1 MVDIASLVGILT
13 RVEVRTNIYD
23 LKVLTLTVFDP
34 LWITHVVWR
43 LSSWSSRVW
52 RHYFKLQFAWRCHI
66 LTFAVQ
72 EHHMSS
78 VRDNTTQQVSVE
90 MTRNGAS
97 MSNHVNYDFMTI
109 PIIRY
114 PCCSDQPTSAWS
126 NLDSSNQP
134 EQSSQLDAQTHQ
146 IYTFSRNGRRRNFSA
161 RRDWIGLTSCQT
173 LCDFRPDL
181 LGGRSLPR
189 IPRLWASNR
198 QRDQILVMVSLFDDH
213 CKIIWSFD
221 PRKAD
226 SEDDPRHWRWG
237 LKRTW
242 AESQWPV
249 IFWFMMI
256 SSWIAYLDLTRELT
270 LTKRIGLSVRLQ
282 IPWHGILLCS

>member
-1 MVDIASLVGILT
+1 MGLLLRPHPVIVPEHVDIASLVGILT

-52 RHYFKLQFAWRCHI
+52 RHYFKLQFAWRCHT

-181 LGGRSLPR
+181 LRGRSLPR

-198 QRDQILVMVSLFDDH
+198 QRIRFSLWSACSTITAKLFDLSTH
-213 CKIIWSFD
+213 VK
-221 PRKAD
+221 
-226 SEDDPRHWRWG
+226 
-237 LKRTW
+237 
-242 AESQWPV
+242 
-249 IFWFMMI
+249 
-256 SSWIAYLDLTRELT
+256 LT
-270 LTKRIGLSVRLQ
+270 LKTIHVIDVEDSNELEPNHNDQ
-282 IPWHGILLCS
+282 